1 MIVAAI
7 MATLV
12 IALGILAAYISLSYA
27 EMKGYERGLYEAEQI
42 VREEREDGRLSE
54 HED

>member
-1 MIVAAI
+1 MIIAAI
-7 MATLV
+7 VATLV

-42 VREEREDGRLSE
+42 ARDVRDGKVFE
-54 HED
+54 HGD

>member
-7 MATLV
+7 VATIV
-12 IALGILAAYISLSYA
+12 IALGILAAYISLTYA

-42 VREEREDGRLSE
+42 ARDVRDGRLSE
-54 HED
+54 HDD